1 MTQAIP
7 VERKNRIRS
16 IDTLRGIALLGI
28 LLLNIIAFSGPLAS
42 YYNPSAAGSIEG
54 INLLVAMFVDV
65 SSEGAFRAIFSML
78 FGAGVLIFFA
88 KPEAASGVVRSLY
101 YRRTWL
107 LIGFGLFNAYLLLWV
122 GDILYAYGVTGLLL
136 YFFKDLTAK
145 KLALSSLCLFLFL
158 GLIHTSSYLFT
169 RSLYNAFTDVSALPI
184 EIEKSDDQ
192 NQILRDWESYMEQ
205 QLALP
210 GQIQMETELRRRGYI
225 DNFKFTAQINI
236 FFQTVNFLINTFWD
250 AAAMMLMGMAF
261 MKWRIFDA
269 SRDLGFYVKFMIYG
283 FGVGL
288 SVNCWEAI
296 TYVQGGFKPFWVA
309 TLRPTY
315 DLGRLGMA
323 IGYIGAVMTA
333 CKLEILP
340 RLLHSLACVGQMALT
355 NYLAQSI
362 ICNIIF
368 LGFGFGMF
376 GKMNRVEIYAIVV
389 AIWIFQIIFSVF
401 WLKLFLYGP
410 AEWLWRS
417 LTYKQAQPLKLRPD

>member
-42 YYNPSAAGSIEG
+42 YYNPSAVGSIEG

-145 KLALSSLCLFLFL
+145 KLALSSLCLCLFL

-205 QLALP
+205 QRALP

-261 MKWRIFDA
+261 MKWKIFDA

-288 SVNCWEAI
+288 SVNC
-296 TYVQGGFKPFWVA
+296 
-309 TLRPTY
+309 
-315 DLGRLGMA
+315 
-323 IGYIGAVMTA
+323 
-333 CKLEILP
+333 C
-340 RLLHSLACVGQMALT
+340 LLYTSDAAD
-355 NYLAQSI
+355 
-362 ICNIIF
+362 
-368 LGFGFGMF
+368 
-376 GKMNRVEIYAIVV
+376 E
-389 AIWIFQIIFSVF
+389 
-401 WLKLFLYGP
+401 
-410 AEWLWRS
+410 
-417 LTYKQAQPLKLRPD
+417 

>member
-1 MTQAIP
+1 
-7 VERKNRIRS
+7 
-16 IDTLRGIALLGI
+16 
-28 LLLNIIAFSGPLAS
+28 
-42 YYNPSAAGSIEG
+42 
-54 INLLVAMFVDV
+54 
-65 SSEGAFRAIFSML
+65 
-78 FGAGVLIFFA
+78 
-88 KPEAASGVVRSLY
+88 
-101 YRRTWL
+101 
-107 LIGFGLFNAYLLLWV
+107 
-122 GDILYAYGVTGLLL
+122 
-136 YFFKDLTAK
+136 
-145 KLALSSLCLFLFL
+145 
-158 GLIHTSSYLFT
+158 
-169 RSLYNAFTDVSALPI
+169 
-184 EIEKSDDQ
+184 
-192 NQILRDWESYMEQ
+192 MEQ

-261 MKWRIFDA
+261 MKWKIFDG

-362 ICNIIF
+362 NFTF
-368 LGFGFGMF
+368 LT
-376 GKMNRVEIYAIVV
+376 
-389 AIWIFQIIFSVF
+389 Q
-401 WLKLFLYGP
+401 LFV
-410 AEWLWRS
+410 
-417 LTYKQAQPLKLRPD
+417 